1 MCKAALPH
9 STLNML
15 LLLKKTDDELPEPM
29 LIRRQ
34 VKSRLQLG
42 SYKVK
47 CLKLNKSIQP
57 HKKVGLI
64 YTKVEKILSLHT
76 HIHQEKENTK
86 ISSQNQQGSNQQKPI
101 TTNIEHKIGKHLH
114 QIK

>member
-1 MCKAALPH
+1 MCKAALPR

-15 LLLKKTDDELPEPM
+15 LLLKKIDDELPEPM
-29 LIRRQ
+29 LIRQ
-34 VKSRLQLG
+34 VKSQLQLD

-57 HKKVGLI
+57 HKKVSLI
-64 YTKVEKILSLHT
+64 YAKFEKILSLHT

-86 ISSQNQQGSNQQKPI
+86 ISSQNQQGSNQQKPV